1 MSAHVTLRR
10 RLSDWLR
17 GNRSRTSLSYE
28 AGEDPADDD
37 IAAVQRGLASYNERF
52 MGASPQI
59 RVGAFARDET
69 GRIVAGAHGTVT
81 WGWLYVERLW
91 VDEALRGD
99 GVGTEVLARLERA
112 ALAHGVFRFRV
123 DTASFQALDFYIKQ
137 GYDVFAQL
145 EDSPP
150 GHTDYYLKKRIELNP

>member
-1 MSAHVTLRR
+1 MSARVTLRR

-17 GNRSRTSLSYE
+17 GSRTRATLSYE
-28 AGEDPADDD
+28 AGEDPSEDEV
-37 IAAVQRGLASYNERF
+37 AAVQRGLASYNEQF
-52 MGASPQI
+52 TGAAPQV
-59 RVGAFARDET
+59 RVGAFARDAA
-69 GRIVAGAHGTVT
+69 GRIVAGAHGTIT

-91 VDEALRGD
+91 VDETLRGQ

-112 ALAHGVFRFRV
+112 ALARGVFRFRV

-137 GYDVFAQL
+137 GYEVFAQL

-150 GHTDYYLKKRIELNP
+150 GYTDYFLRKRIELNP

>member
-1 MSAHVTLRR
+1 MSARVTLRR

-17 GNRSRTSLSYE
+17 GERSRASLSYV

-37 IAAVQRGLASYNERF
+37 IAAVQRGLASYNERYT
-52 MGASPQI
+52 GDAPQV
-59 RVGAFARDET
+59 RLGAFARDGA

-91 VDEALRGD
+91 VDEALRGG
-99 GVGTEVLARLERA
+99 GVGTEILARLERA
-112 ALAHGVFRFRV
+112 ALARGVYRFRV

-137 GYDVFAQL
+137 GYEVFAQL

-150 GHTDYYLKKRIELNP
+150 GYTDYFLKKRIELHP